1 MMKYFLLFG
10 SDTWVLMPC
19 ILIVINSLHN
29 RVALRISGRM
39 PQWMWNGTWYYPS
52 IGEALADAG
61 LDTIGVYVYRR
72 QNNVNQYIATQTIFN
87 IVVE

>member
-1 MMKYFLLFG
+1 M
-10 SDTWVLMPC
+10 WVETYR
-19 ILIVINSLHN
+19 ILREMGSLHN